1 MRVEKCYFCSTNVYP
16 GHGSAFVRNDA
27 KVFRFCSSKCHKNF
41 KMKRNPRKVK
51 WTKAFR
57 KAAGK
62 EMTIDSTFEFE
73 KRRNVP
79 VRYNRELVQTTLKA
93 MQRVTEVRAKRERAF
108 WKARMAVAREKLL
121 AARMRKK
128 LVASKKVTGVTTE
141 EEDEDEE
148 EDAEVTLDDLVE
160 PIQKVVLQEK
170 VKVATKSAP
179 RKKKSALVP
188 GGGMSMSMDVD

>member
-1 MRVEKCYFCSTNVYP
+1 
-16 GHGSAFVRNDA
+16 
-27 KVFRFCSSKCHKNF
+27 
-41 KMKRNPRKVK
+41 MKRNPRKVK

-73 KRRNVP
+73 KRRNTP

-93 MQRVTEVRAKRERAF
+93 MQRVTEVRAKREKAF

-128 LVASKKVTGVTTE
+128 LAASKKEAAMAAEKEVQE
-141 EEDEDEE
+141 EEEE
-148 EDAEVTLDDLVE
+148 EVVEVTLDDLVE

-170 VKVATKSAP
+170 VKVVTKSAP

-188 GGGMSMSMDVD
+188 GGGMSMGMDVD

>member
-27 KVFRFCSSKCHKNF
+27 KMFRFCSSKCHKNF

-73 KRRNVP
+73 KRRNIP

-93 MQRVTEVRAKRERAF
+93 MQRVTEVRAKREKAF
-108 WKARMAVAREKLL
+108 WKVRMAVAREKLL

-128 LVASKKVTGVTTE
+128 LAASKKETTVVVE
-141 EEDEDEE
+141 EEEE
-148 EDAEVTLDDLVE
+148 AAEVTLDDLVE

-170 VKVATKSAP
+170 LKVATKSAP